1 MNTTEITHIY
11 FDWAST
17 LAYSKMRNIFLYS
30 KTIEDKL
37 SVLYQ
42 DTEYILKYLTSK
54 GYILGII
61 SNTSKDKNTFLESL
75 ADTKLLNYF
84 KGAIILSNGQYKK
97 PCKEIFNDA
106 LTIDCITPEKAVMVG
121 NNYYKDIVGAFNVNM
136 FTVYIDREKIIH
148 EPIYNIKID
157 ELNELINYF

>member
-42 DTEYILKYLTSK
+42 DTDYILKYLTSK

-75 ADTKLLNYF
+75 AETKLLNYF

-136 FTVYIDREKIIH
+136 FTVYIEREKIIH
-148 EPIYNIKID
+148 EPLYNVKID
-157 ELNELINYF
+157 ELNELIHYF

>member
-1 MNTTEITHIY
+1 MKNNEITHIY

-17 LAYSKMRNIFLYS
+17 LAYSKMRNIFLYG

-37 SVLYQ
+37 AVLYP
-42 DTEYILKYLTSK
+42 DTEYILEYLTSK

-61 SNTSKDKNTFLESL
+61 SNTSKDKNTFLEAL

-106 LTIDCITPEKAVMVG
+106 LITDCITPEKAVMVG
-121 NNYYKDIVGAFNVNM
+121 NDYYKDIIGAFNVNM
-136 FTVYIDREKIIH
+136 FTVYIEREKIIH

-157 ELNELINYF
+157 ELNELTNYF

>member
-1 MNTTEITHIY
+1 MNKNEITHIY
-11 FDWAST
+11 FDWGST
-17 LAYSKMRNIFLYS
+17 LAYSKIKNIFLYS

-37 SVLYQ
+37 SVLYK
-42 DTEYILKYLTSK
+42 DTEYILEYLTSK

-84 KGAIILSNGQYKK
+84 KGAIILSNAQYKK

-106 LTIDCITPEKAVMVG
+106 LTTDCITPEKAVMIG

>member
-1 MNTTEITHIY
+1 MNKNEISHIY

-61 SNTSKDKNTFLESL
+61 SNTSKDKNTFLASL
-75 ADTKLLNYF
+75 ADIKLLNYF

-106 LTIDCITPEKAVMVG
+106 LTIDGITPEKAVMVG
-121 NNYYKDIVGAFNVNM
+121 NDYYKDIVGAFNINM
-136 FTVYIDREKIIH
+136 HTVYIEREKIIH